1 MDPFVPALPDDAA
14 STSPA
19 SRRSVAWKLCCGA
32 LLLGL
37 VPALALAQPKL
48 GDEAYQPEVGQPGK
62 DVVWVPTP
70 DDVVKAMLDMAQ
82 VTKKDYVVDLG
93 SGDGKIAI
101 AAARRGARAHG
112 IEYNP
117 DMVALSKRNAERAG
131 VKNVTFVQGDIFESD
146 FRDAD
151 VITLYLLPSLNEKLR
166 PILLDMKPG
175 TRVTSHQFDMG
186 DWTPDEVRELD
197 GRRALFWVVPAKV
210 EGDWS
215 VQIGSGPRAET
226 LKLSLTQSFQKVS
239 GRMVWGSRDAALD
252 QPSLRGGRLV
262 FTALDADGRRN
273 RFEATAGHDGRM
285 SGTVVGPNGQRRS
298 FTATR
303 S

>member
-1 MDPFVPALPDDAA
+1 MMPFVPALPEPMA
-14 STSPA
+14 PA
-19 SRRSVAWKLCCGA
+19 SRRSAAWKLCCGA

-37 VPALALAQPKL
+37 APALSLAQPKL

-70 DDVVKAMLDMAQ
+70 DEVVKAMLDMAQ
-82 VTKKDYVVDLG
+82 VTSKDYVVDLG

-131 VKNVTFVQGDIFESD
+131 LKNVTFVQGDIFESD

-166 PILLDMKPG
+166 PRLLAELKPG
-175 TRVTSHQFDMG
+175 TRIVSHAFRMG
-186 DWTPDEVRELD
+186 DWEPEQSREVD
-197 GRRALFWVVPAKV
+197 GSMIYFWTVPA
-210 EGDWS
+210 
-215 VQIGSGPRAET
+215 
-226 LKLSLTQSFQKVS
+226 
-239 GRMVWGSRDAALD
+239 RD
-252 QPSLRGGRLV
+252 
-262 FTALDADGRRN
+262 
-273 RFEATAGHDGRM
+273 
-285 SGTVVGPNGQRRS
+285 
-298 FTATR
+298 
-303 S
+303 

>member
-1 MDPFVPALPDDAA
+1 MIPCVPALPHTRAPG
-14 STSPA
+14 SLSW
-19 SRRSVAWKLCCGA
+19 RRLAWRAWCGA

-37 VPALALAQPKL
+37 VPGLALAQHNH

-70 DDVVKAMLDMAQ
+70 DEVIKAMLDMAQ

-117 DMVALSKRNAERAG
+117 DMVALSRRNAERAG
-131 VKNVTFVQGDIFESD
+131 VKNVSFVQGDIFVSD

-151 VITLYLLPSLNEKLR
+151 VVTLYLLPTLNEKLR

-186 DWTPDEVRELD
+186 DWLPDEERELD

-210 EGDWS
+210 AGDWA
-215 VQIGSGPRAET
+215 VQIGSGSRTET
-226 LKLSLTQSFQKVS
+226 LRLSLTQSYQQVS
-239 GRMVWGSRDAALD
+239 GRMVWGTRAAALD
-252 QPSLRGGRLV
+252 QPSLRGGRLS

>member
-1 MDPFVPALPDDAA
+1 MIPCVPALPHTRAPG
-14 STSPA
+14 SL
-19 SRRSVAWKLCCGA
+19 SRRRLAWRAWCGA

-37 VPALALAQPKL
+37 VPGLALAQQNH

-70 DDVVKAMLDMAQ
+70 DEVIKAMLDMAQ

-117 DMVALSKRNAERAG
+117 DMVALSRRNAERAG
-131 VKNVTFVQGDIFESD
+131 VKNVSFVQGDIFVSD

-151 VITLYLLPSLNEKLR
+151 VITLYLLPTLNEKLR

-186 DWTPDEVRELD
+186 DWLPDEERELD

-210 EGDWS
+210 AGDWA
-215 VQIGSGPRAET
+215 VQIGSGSRAET
-226 LKLSLTQSFQKVS
+226 LRLSLTQSYQQVS
-239 GRMVWGSRDAALD
+239 GRMVWGTREAALD
-252 QPSLRGGRLV
+252 QPSLRGGRLS
-262 FTALDADGRRN
+262 FTVLDAEGRRN

-285 SGTVVGPNGQRRS
+285 SGTVVGPNGQRRG

>member
-1 MDPFVPALPDDAA
+1 MNPLACA
-14 STSPA
+14 SNEPIV
-19 SRRSVAWKLCCGA
+19 RRRVVWKAGCTA

-37 VPALALAQPKL
+37 VPAIALAQL
-48 GDEAYQPEVGQPGK
+48 RHGDEAYQPEVGQPGK

-70 DDVVKAMLDMAQ
+70 DEVVQAMLDMAK
-82 VTKKDYVVDLG
+82 VTRRDYVVDLG

-101 AAARRGARAHG
+101 AAARRGARALG

-117 DMVALSKRNAERAG
+117 DMVALSRRNAQRAG

-151 VITLYLLPSLNEKLR
+151 VVTLYLLPSLNEKLR

-186 DWTPDEVRELD
+186 DWPPDEVRELD

-210 EGDWS
+210 AGDWS
-215 VQIGSGPRAET
+215 VQVGSGEQGET
-226 LKLSLTQSFQKVS
+226 LKLSLSQTYQKIQ
-239 GRMVWGSRDAALD
+239 GRMVWGGRESALD
-252 QPSLRGGRLV
+252 QPELRGGVIR
-262 FTALDADGRRN
+262 FTAVDGQGRRH
-273 RFEATAGHDGRM
+273 RFEGRAGHDGRM
-285 SGTVVGPNGQRRS
+285 SGTVSDPGGQRRPFS
-298 FTATR
+298 ATR